1 MAWVWVLIPIAAI
14 LVGGFQEWLKFR
26 EKQANL
32 GDSTRELG
40 QTMSSLRES
49 MESLESERDALVRRV
64 QNLEAIVT
72 SQVWDDV
79 HGRPA
84 EGFLGKE
91 LDGHDAPEITDAEAL
106 SRVAKK
112 IR

>member
-49 MESLESERDALVRRV
+49 VESLESERDALIRRV

-79 HGRPA
+79 NGRPA
-84 EGFLGKE
+84 DGFLAKE
-91 LDGHDAPEITDAEAL
+91 LDESDSQEISDAEAL